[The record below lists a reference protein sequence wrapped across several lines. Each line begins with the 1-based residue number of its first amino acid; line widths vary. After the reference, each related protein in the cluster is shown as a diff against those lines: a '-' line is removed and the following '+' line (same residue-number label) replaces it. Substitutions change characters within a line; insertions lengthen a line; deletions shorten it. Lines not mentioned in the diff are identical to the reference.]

1 MIEAFSCIFH
11 WIASC
16 FFYLRF
22 LTDGFSIRWLRG
34 MILRCRDQRW
44 GQQGVEFWRQRC
56 GFCLSLL
63 SLMVAIYPHRG
74 FSKSWGYPQ
83 IIKSDNFIIE
93 PHSDLGDPPWLF
105 RNPIKKRLCSSGSQA
120 YRGLP
125 SQGPAKKK
133 QKTTCRSW
141 RCGTRTATPRRLLWE
156 HIGFPPMVY
165 KCIR

>member
-1 MIEAFSCIFH
+1 MHFSLNCLMF
-11 WIASC
+11 
-16 FFYLRF
+16 
-22 LTDGFSIRWLRG
+22 FSIYGFWRMVFPSDGYVGWS
-34 MILRCRDQRW
+34 W
-44 GQQGVEFWRQRC
+44 GAETKDEVQQGVEFWRQRC